1 MGGRGSRQVLT
12 TGRGCALRLCLPFAV
27 SSGFRFGFCFAIRVP
42 VWHSRFPPQQFRHE
56 VVAAA
61 FIIVLLV
68 IAVGTAARVW

>member
-1 MGGRGSRQVLT
+1 MGGG
-12 TGRGCALRLCLPFAV
+12 LRLTLVPTFAV